1 MYMYTIT
8 ETNDIDSLYQR
19 AVNLVKE
26 CGAKIDNTKEISPI
40 TLTLDDNK
48 KINVISIRNISLSY
62 MIGELLWYLQAKQDV
77 HFISKFSEYWRIIS
91 DNNITS
97 NSAYGHIVHMRY
109 GYDQLKSVLN
119 ILKKDKNSRRALIN
133 FSVPNI
139 ERRITKDEI
148 CTIAIQFLVR
158 DDKLNCHVYM
168 RSCDLYTGFPY
179 DYIYFTC
186 LQHIVAENLSLEV
199 GSYHHTCTSLHFYDK
214 NEDDMNRIGT
224 YDLSKNR
231 ERYALNPHV
240 MMAEC
245 DALTSFVENTAADRK
260 IMHKTLINM
269 CKNLN
274 ILEVRDE

>member
-1 MYMYTIT
+1 MYVIS
-8 ETNDIDSLYQR
+8 EINDIDRLYQR

-26 CGAKIDNTKEISPI
+26 RGAKIDNTKEISPI
-40 TLTLDDNK
+40 TLTLDENK
-48 KINVISIRNISLSY
+48 SINIISIRDISLSY
-62 MIGELLWYLQAKQDV
+62 LIGELLWYLQAKQDV
-77 HFISKFSEYWRIIS
+77 HFISKFSEYWRTIS

-109 GYDQLKSVLN
+109 GYDQLESVLN

-139 ERRITKDEI
+139 DRRITKDEI

-186 LQHIVAENLSLEV
+186 LQHIVAEELSLEV
-199 GSYHHTCTSLHFYDK
+199 GSYYHTCTSLHFYDK
-214 NEDDMNRIGT
+214 NEDDMKRIGT

-231 ERYALNPHV
+231 ERYALNLPV
-240 MMAEC
+240 MTAEC
-245 DALTSFVENTAADRK
+245 DALTSFVEETTTDRK
-260 IMHKTLINM
+260 TMHKVLVDM
-269 CKNLN
+269 CKTMK
-274 ILEVRDE
+274 ILEVKDE

>member
-1 MYMYTIT
+1 MYVIG
-8 ETNDIDSLYQR
+8 EINDIDRLYQR

-26 CGAKIDNTKEISPI
+26 RGAKVGNTKEISPI
-40 TLTLDDNK
+40 TLTLDENK
-48 KINVISIRNISLSY
+48 IINIISIRDISLSY
-62 MIGELLWYLQAKQDV
+62 LIGELLWYLQAKQDV
-77 HFISKFSEYWRIIS
+77 HFISKFSEYWRTIS
-91 DNNITS
+91 DDNITS

-109 GYDQLKSVLN
+109 GYDQLESVLN

-139 ERRITKDEI
+139 DRRITKDEI

-186 LQHIVAENLSLEV
+186 LQHIVAEELSLEV
-199 GSYHHTCTSLHFYDK
+199 GSYYHTCTSLHFYDK
-214 NEDDMNRIGT
+214 NEDDMNRIGA

-231 ERYALNPHV
+231 ERYALNLPI

-245 DALTSFVENTAADRK
+245 DALTSFVEETTTDRK
-260 IMHKTLINM
+260 TMHKVLVDM
-269 CKNLN
+269 CKTMK
-274 ILEVRDE
+274 ILEAKDE